1 MHIPQHMLHGNICPV
16 TLAVGAAS
24 TAAALYFTTR
34 SKEEVSPVRFASV
47 TALIFGVQ
55 MLNFPVA
62 NGTSGHLIGGVLAA
76 ALLGVPR
83 AILSIVLVLLAQAL
97 FFGDGGL
104 DALGANIVNLA
115 VIGAGVGGI
124 GMLLL
129 KRLRISQSI
138 SIFMASA
145 SSVVLASLA
154 CTVEVTSSN
163 HIGFTSMAQAMI
175 PLHALIGIGEGVL
188 TVAVF
193 YLCSAALKEQSNI
206 HLPLSIRGLLLMTG
220 VAFVTP
226 FASSFPDGLEYTTN
240 LMRIVSTGNASFL
253 TLLNDYQTP
262 WVANPFFSTLIA
274 AMLGMGIVYILSM
287 AVIRVRYAYDHG

>member
-1 MHIPQHMLHGNICPV
+1 MHIPQHMLQGNICPV

-24 TAAALYFTTR
+24 TAAALYFTTK
-34 SKEEVSPVRFASV
+34 SQDEVSPARFASV
-47 TALIFGVQ
+47 TALIFGLQ
-55 MLNFPVA
+55 MINFPVA

-83 AILSIVLVLLAQAL
+83 AIVSIVLVLLAQAL

-104 DALGANIVNLA
+104 NALGANIINLA

-124 GMLLL
+124 GMLML
-129 KRLRISQSI
+129 KRLRISQPV

-163 HIGFTSMAQAMI
+163 QIGFTTMAQAMI

-193 YLCSAALKEQSNI
+193 YLCSATLKEQSNI
-206 HLPLSIRGLLLMTG
+206 LPLSMRALLLMSA

-226 FASSFPDGLEYTTN
+226 LASSFPDGLEHTIDLTQ
-240 LMRIVSTGNASFL
+240 IISTGNTSFL
-253 TLLNDYQTP
+253 ALLNDYQTP
-262 WVANPFFSTLIA
+262 WVTNPFFSTIIA